1 MFKSLLRFFLIVQSM
16 ICLGKCSPKHLKRMY
31 VLLFLGRIFYRC
43 QLWQVDCLAFQA
55 SLSMGFSRQEYWSGL
70 PFPPLGDFP
79 DSGIAQAS
87 PMSSELQ
94 EDSLLLSRWEAPLS
108 WLLMPFKSFISLQI
122 FSLFYWLLEGGIKF
136 SRYVS
141 FFLNNFINFCFM
153 HFMHEALL
161 LSLYMGFPDGAM
173 VKNPLCQC
181 RRHKR
186 HRFDSWVRKI
196 PWSRK
201 RQPAPVFLPGKSHG
215 ARRLAGYSLWGHKES
230 DTTKWLSKRTHRHF
244 AQGMVL
250 MHTP

>member
-141 FFLNNFINFCFM
+141 FFFKQFYQFLFHAFHAWSSVIKSIYGLPRWCNGK
-153 HFMHEALL
+153 EPALPMQETQETQVRF
-161 LSLYMGFPDGAM
+161 LSPED
-173 VKNPLCQC
+173 PLEQETAT
-181 RRHKR
+181 R
-186 HRFDSWVRKI
+186 SSILAWEI
-196 PWSRK
+196 PWCE
-201 RQPAPVFLPGKSHG
+201 APG
-215 ARRLAGYSLWGHKES
+215 RL
-230 DTTKWLSKRTHRHF
+230 
-244 AQGMVL
+244 
-250 MHTP
+250 